1 MVELFLER
9 DFEPAITPADLVA
22 AWMAGRGC
30 AEIHRVAWR
39 SSLLSLDGHK
49 LLCHFTAPDAE
60 SLRIALRS
68 IDADSRRLWRGTLH
82 DAPAQGR
89 FTADSANV
97 VVHRRFDEPVALGD
111 IQEMEDAG
119 IACLDVRQVQFV
131 RTYFSADQ
139 KRMLCLYRAPDA
151 ESVREAQRAAG
162 MPMEDVWA
170 FTALLPPE
178 HPPT

>member
-60 SLRIALRS
+60 SLRIACRLYREIVSGHDWGFPEEPPADVMESLAAVPPRDMRKRLLAAFGTAKLDGRS
-68 IDADSRRLWRGTLH
+68 ELATRDLEASRGKTSRRMG
-82 DAPAQGR
+82 
-89 FTADSANV
+89 F
-97 VVHRRFDEPVALGD
+97 
-111 IQEMEDAG
+111 
-119 IACLDVRQVQFV
+119 
-131 RTYFSADQ
+131 
-139 KRMLCLYRAPDA
+139 
-151 ESVREAQRAAG
+151 
-162 MPMEDVWA
+162 
-170 FTALLPPE
+170 
-178 HPPT
+178 